1 MVVACDIC
9 QKKPVQEKKKKRKKQ
24 KKKRHIAWLING
36 DKVNEVGG
44 KANNFHQ
51 EHEYHR
57 FSESY
62 GLAELPA

>member
-1 MVVACDIC
+1 MVACDIC
-9 QKKPVQEKKKKRKKQ
+9 QKKPVQEKKKKKKR
-24 KKKRHIAWLING
+24 RHIAWLING

-44 KANNFHQ
+44 KANNFRQ

-62 GLAELPA
+62 GLTELPA